1 MKLHLEGLRRRVVKY
16 YFIMIIITVALF
28 EVLFMFYM
36 KEYYYSM
43 AKSYLEQQVR
53 YTQSS
58 YDSTAMDSTSFQDK
72 INNILE
78 KESLSQD
85 SSYKEVNNDFAVAIE
100 IINKNKEIIL
110 DQYGIK
116 TNEVV
121 NYEDVNKA
129 LAGNEDYSFS
139 ISSIIETKDHIMS
152 VSVPL
157 KVNNVVE
164 GVVRYSVS
172 LNKADSAIFRVV
184 FMIFIGGLVILLICL
199 LISLRFAD
207 SLIRPIQDLKKTAN
221 QLAQGNYNIKLEN
234 EKLHD
239 DEIGDLVRTF
249 DHMAKEIDKTRKL
262 KEEFISS
269 VSHELRTPLTSIK
282 GWSETL
288 GYEGISREEL
298 DLGLG
303 TIQDETERLITLVE
317 ELLDFSRLASDRIRL
332 QIDTVNV
339 VKLAKDVV
347 NQLGVKASEKNI
359 TLLTEFN
366 TKEREIADIQGD
378 KNRLKQVLINLV
390 QNALKFTEE
399 GGYVVVRLSQG
410 DEYTTFS
417 VVDNGIGIKQEN
429 LDKVLEKF
437 FQEDYHK
444 SGSGIGLAISNEI
457 VKLHKGKLIL
467 ESQKGEG
474 TCITFTLKNNYPQN
488 FRLLPEK
495 PRLLTVVPPR

>member
-303 TIQDETERLITLVE
+303 IIQDETERLITLVE

-417 VVDNGIGIKQEN
+417 VVDNGIGVFM
-429 LDKVLEKF
+429 L
-437 FQEDYHK
+437 K
-444 SGSGIGLAISNEI
+444 S
-457 VKLHKGKLIL
+457 
-467 ESQKGEG
+467 
-474 TCITFTLKNNYPQN
+474 
-488 FRLLPEK
+488 
-495 PRLLTVVPPR
+495 

>member
-78 KESLSQD
+78 KESLSQG

-139 ISSIIETKDHIMS
+139 ISSISETKDHIMS

-303 TIQDETERLITLVE
+303 IIQDETERLITLVE

-437 FQEDYHK
+437 FQEDYNK

-467 ESQKGEG
+467 ESQKEKV
-474 TCITFTLKNNYPQN
+474 LALP
-488 FRLLPEK
+488 LL
-495 PRLLTVVPPR
+495 

>member
-303 TIQDETERLITLVE
+303 IIQDETERLITLVE

-437 FQEDYHK
+437 FQEDYNK

-467 ESQKGEG
+467 ERQKGEG
-474 TCITFTLKNNYPQN
+474 TCITFTLKNN
-488 FRLLPEK
+488 LMDAIAEEK
-495 PRLLTVVPPR
+495 M

>member
-1 MKLHLEGLRRRVVKY
+1 MEQFLQVGIITSPHGIKGEVKVFPTTDDVVRFKKLKEVILEEKRSRRTVEIEQVKFFKNMVILKLKGIDSMNDAEKLRNTPLLVSRENAVKLKPGE
-16 YFIMIIITVALF
+16 YFICDLIGLQVSDEDGKFLGTLT
-28 EVLFMFYM
+28 EVIQTG
-36 KEYYYSM
+36 
-43 AKSYLEQQVR
+43 A
-53 YTQSS
+53 
-58 YDSTAMDSTSFQDK
+58 
-72 INNILE
+72 
-78 KESLSQD
+78 
-85 SSYKEVNNDFAVAIE
+85 NDV
-100 IINKNKEIIL
+100 
-110 DQYGIK
+110 YVIK
-116 TNEVV
+116 
-121 NYEDVNKA
+121 
-129 LAGNEDYSFS
+129 
-139 ISSIIETKDHIMS
+139 M
-152 VSVPL
+152 
-157 KVNNVVE
+157 
-164 GVVRYSVS
+164 
-172 LNKADSAIFRVV
+172 
-184 FMIFIGGLVILLICL
+184 
-199 LISLRFAD
+199 
-207 SLIRPIQDLKKTAN
+207 
-221 QLAQGNYNIKLEN
+221 EN

-303 TIQDETERLITLVE
+303 IIQDETERLITLVE

-437 FQEDYHK
+437 FQEDYNK

-474 TCITFTLKNNYPQN
+474 TCITFTLKNN
-488 FRLLPEK
+488 LMDAIAEEK
-495 PRLLTVVPPR
+495 M

>member
-139 ISSIIETKDHIMS
+139 ISSISETKDHIMS

-303 TIQDETERLITLVE
+303 IIQDETERLITLVE

-399 GGYVVVRLSQG
+399 GGYV
-410 DEYTTFS
+410 DT
-417 VVDNGIGIKQEN
+417 K
-429 LDKVLEKF
+429 K
-437 FQEDYHK
+437 
-444 SGSGIGLAISNEI
+444 
-457 VKLHKGKLIL
+457 
-467 ESQKGEG
+467 
-474 TCITFTLKNNYPQN
+474 CPNN
-488 FRLLPEK
+488 
-495 PRLLTVVPPR
+495 VC

>member
-116 TNEVV
+116 TNEKYE
-121 NYEDVNKA
+121 YEDVNRA
-129 LAGNEDYSFS
+129 LRGNNTLTPYTYNISGTNEHVMS
-139 ISSIIETKDHIMS
+139 I
-152 VSVPL
+152 SVPL
-157 KVNNVVE
+157 RVNNQIE
-164 GVVRYSVS
+164 GVVRYSLS
-172 LNKADSAIFRVV
+172 LKSIDNTVIKLVCF
-184 FMIFIGGLVILLICL
+184 FILAGVIILIIALLL
-199 LISLRFAD
+199 SLKFAE
-207 SLIRPIQDLKKTAN
+207 SLIRPLKNLKQFAN
-221 QLAQGNYNIKLEN
+221 ELAQGNYNIKLKKE
-234 EKLHD
+234 ELHN
-239 DEIGDLVRTF
+239 DEIADLVRTF
-249 DHMAKEIDKTRKL
+249 EHMAVEIDKSRKL

-288 GYEGISREEL
+288 GYEGIGKEEL

-303 TIQDETERLITLVE
+303 IIQDETERMISLVE
-317 ELLDFSRLASDRIRL
+317 DLLDFSRLSSDRIRL
-332 QIDTVNV
+332 QIDMVDV
-339 VKLAKDVV
+339 RKLAKGVV
-347 NQLGVKASEKNI
+347 AQLTVKANEKNI
-359 TLLTEFN
+359 TLLTEFK
-366 TKEREIADIQGD
+366 TEDIVDIQGD
-378 KNRLKQVLINLV
+378 KNRLRQVLINLV
-390 QNALKFTEE
+390 QNAIKFTSE
-399 GGYVVVRLSQG
+399 GGYIVVIVSQG
-410 DEYTTFS
+410 EEFTTFT
-417 VVDNGIGIKQEN
+417 VTDNGVGIKKEN
-429 LDKVLEKF
+429 LTKVLDKF
-437 FQEDYHK
+437 FQEDYNK
-444 SGSGIGLAISNEI
+444 AGSGLGLAISNEI
-457 VKLHKGKLIL
+457 VKLHGGKMII
-467 ESQKGEG
+467 ESEKNVG
-474 TCITFTLKNNYPQN
+474 TTITFTLKNKII
-488 FRLLPEK
+488 ESI
-495 PRLLTVVPPR
+495 

>member
-139 ISSIIETKDHIMS
+139 ISSISETKDHIMS

-303 TIQDETERLITLVE
+303 IIQDETERLITLVE

-332 QIDTVNV
+332 QID
-339 VKLAKDVV
+339 LELRQAKR
-347 NQLGVKASEKNI
+347 I
-359 TLLTEFN
+359 
-366 TKEREIADIQGD
+366 
-378 KNRLKQVLINLV
+378 
-390 QNALKFTEE
+390 
-399 GGYVVVRLSQG
+399 
-410 DEYTTFS
+410 
-417 VVDNGIGIKQEN
+417 
-429 LDKVLEKF
+429 
-437 FQEDYHK
+437 
-444 SGSGIGLAISNEI
+444 
-457 VKLHKGKLIL
+457 LH
-467 ESQKGEG
+467 
-474 TCITFTLKNNYPQN
+474 F
-488 FRLLPEK
+488 
-495 PRLLTVVPPR
+495 